1 MHPPAPRRQLGSSDL
16 CVSPVALGCWPMSG
30 VSSLGIQPSQCVEA
44 IECALHLGINH
55 FDTAYSY
62 GKQGESDRLLRQ
74 VLSGRWD
81 QVVVASKV
89 GTHYD
94 HHGNRQLDA
103 SPARLTADAEEIR
116 QRLGVDC
123 IDLMYLH
130 APDGRT
136 PVERSAEALA
146 RLQQKGI
153 IRSIGVSNTSPEET
167 LAFAKIAPIVV
178 HQPPFNMLQQESL
191 HSLRPALRKLQV
203 GAAVYWPLMK
213 GLLAGAI
220 RSLEQL
226 DPHDRRL
233 TYPMFQGKQWELN
246 RQFIERLDELAMESE
261 TTIIRLVVGWTMAQ
275 SDVTTVLCG
284 ARNAQQ
290 IAQAAQAMVDPLPA
304 DLLER
309 IERLVVERLG
319 VTSSGS

>member
-1 MHPPAPRRQLGSSDL
+1 MHHQAPRRPLGSSDL
-16 CVSPVALGCWPMSG
+16 WVSPVALGCWPMSG

-89 GTHYD
+89 GSHYD
-94 HHGNRQLDA
+94 HLGNRQLDA

-146 RLQQKGI
+146 RMQQKGV

-191 HSLRPALRKLQV
+191 QLLRPALRKLQV

-226 DPHDRRL
+226 DPEDRRRS
-233 TYPMFQGKQWELN
+233 YPMFQGEQWTLN
-246 RQFIERLDELAMESE
+246 RQFIERLDQLAKEAE
-261 TTIIRLVVGWTMAQ
+261 TTIVRLVVGWTMAQ

-309 IERLVVERLG
+309 IERLVVERFR
-319 VTSSGS
+319 VTL

>member
-1 MHPPAPRRQLGSSDL
+1 
-16 CVSPVALGCWPMSG
+16 MSG

-89 GTHYD
+89 GSHYD
-94 HHGNRQLDA
+94 HLGNRQLDA

-146 RLQQKGI
+146 RMQQKGV

-191 HSLRPALRKLQV
+191 QLLRPALRKLQV

-226 DPHDRRL
+226 DPEDRRRS
-233 TYPMFQGKQWELN
+233 YPMFQGEQWTLN
-246 RQFIERLDELAMESE
+246 RQFIERLDQLAKEAE
-261 TTIIRLVVGWTMAQ
+261 TTIVRLVVGWTMAQ

-319 VTSSGS
+319 GTSSGS

>member
-1 MHPPAPRRQLGSSDL
+1 
-16 CVSPVALGCWPMSG
+16 MSG

-89 GTHYD
+89 GSHYD
-94 HHGNRQLDA
+94 HLGNRQLDA

-146 RLQQKGI
+146 RMQQKGV

-191 HSLRPALRKLQV
+191 QLLRPALRKLQV

-226 DPHDRRL
+226 DPEDRRRS
-233 TYPMFQGKQWELN
+233 YPMFQGEQWTLN
-246 RQFIERLDELAMESE
+246 RRFIERLDQLAKEAE
-261 TTIIRLVVGWTMAQ
+261 TTIVRLVVGWTMAQ

-319 VTSSGS
+319 GTSSGS

>member
-1 MHPPAPRRQLGSSDL
+1 MHHPAPRRPLGSSDL
-16 CVSPVALGCWPMSG
+16 WVSPVALGCWPMSG
-30 VSSLGIQPSQCVEA
+30 VSSLGIQASQCVEA

-89 GTHYD
+89 GSHYD
-94 HHGNRQLDA
+94 HLGNRQLDA

-146 RLQQKGI
+146 RMQQKGV

-191 HSLRPALRKLQV
+191 QLLRPALRKLQV

-226 DPHDRRL
+226 DPEDRRRS
-233 TYPMFQGKQWELN
+233 YPMFQGEQWTLN
-246 RQFIERLDELAMESE
+246 RQFIERLDQLAKEAE
-261 TTIIRLVVGWTMAQ
+261 TTIVRLVVGWTMAQ

-319 VTSSGS
+319 GTSSGS

>member
-1 MHPPAPRRQLGSSDL
+1 MQTPAPRRQLGSSDL
-16 CVSPVALGCWPMSG
+16 WVSPVALGCWPMSG

-44 IECALHLGINH
+44 IECALQLGVNH

-74 VLSGRWD
+74 ALSGRWD

-89 GTHYD
+89 GSHYD
-94 HHGNRQLDA
+94 HLGNRQLDA

-116 QRLGVDC
+116 QRLGLDR

-146 RLQQKGI
+146 RLQQKGT
-153 IRSIGVSNTSPEET
+153 IRWIGVSNTSPEET
-167 LAFAKIAPIVV
+167 LAFASIAPIVV

-191 HSLRPALRKLQV
+191 QSLRPALRRLQV

-226 DPHDRRL
+226 DPADRRL
-233 TYPMFQGKQWELN
+233 SYPMFQGEQWTLN
-246 RQFIERLDELAMESE
+246 RQFIERLDGLAREAD

-275 SDVTTVLCG
+275 PDVATVLCG
-284 ARNAQQ
+284 ARNAEQ
-290 IAQAAQAMVDPLPA
+290 IAQAAQAMVEPLPA

-309 IERLVVERLG
+309 VERLVAERTGLAL
-319 VTSSGS
+319 

>member
-1 MHPPAPRRQLGSSDL
+1 MQTPAPRRQLGSSDL
-16 CVSPVALGCWPMSG
+16 WVSPVALGCWPMSG

-44 IECALHLGINH
+44 IECALQLGVNH

-62 GKQGESDRLLRQ
+62 GKEGESDRLLKQ

-89 GTHYD
+89 GSHYD
-94 HHGNRQLDA
+94 RQGNRRLDA

-116 QRLGVDC
+116 QRLGLDR

-146 RLQQKGI
+146 RLQQKGT
-153 IRSIGVSNTSPEET
+153 IRWIGVSNTSPEET
-167 LAFAKIAPIVV
+167 LAFASIAPIVV

-191 HSLRPALRKLQV
+191 QSLRPALRRLQV

-226 DPHDRRL
+226 DPADRRL
-233 TYPMFQGKQWELN
+233 SYPMFQGEQWTLN
-246 RQFIERLDELAMESE
+246 RQFIERLDGLAREAD

-275 SDVTTVLCG
+275 PDVATVLCG
-284 ARNAQQ
+284 ARNAEQ
-290 IAQAAQAMVDPLPA
+290 IAQATQAMVEPLPA

-309 IERLVVERLG
+309 VERLVAERTGLAL
-319 VTSSGS
+319 